1 MSGEPLGSLAGI
13 LQHGAQPVGSI
24 VAGLKQSGYLRPKGH
39 SHRLPVP
46 RSTRD
51 GRRVALIG
59 FFRFRLRPSP
69 PALPSSADAIITT
82 GRAI

>member
-13 LQHGAQPVGSI
+13 LQHDAQLVGSI
-24 VAGLKQSGYLRPKGH
+24 VARLKQSGYLRPVGH
-39 SHRLPVP
+39 SHRLPVS

-59 FFRFRLRPSP
+59 LSRFRVRGQAP
-69 PALPSSADAIITT
+69 SADAIITT
-82 GRAI
+82 DRAI

>member
-1 MSGEPLGSLAGI
+1 MSGDPFGSLAGI

-59 FFRFRLRPSP
+59 LSRFRVRGQAP
-69 PALPSSADAIITT
+69 SADAIITT
-82 GRAI
+82 DRAI